1 MPELLMIAL
10 YITGGLVLLFFGAD
24 WLVQGAVTLALHLGL
39 SPLIVGLTVVALGT
53 SVPEAL
59 VSVQA
64 ALGHQGGIALGNVI
78 GSNILNIALILGL
91 SSLILP
97 LKVDSHIVKA
107 DVPLLT
113 GATFMLVVLLEDFHI
128 SRMEGAFLLL
138 CIVFYV
144 TGNIMTVKR
153 TSPEEDKIE
162 GMEIPEDSG
171 KTLWRDVGFL
181 ILGIVTLGFG
191 ANFLVTGAV
200 DLARILGLS
209 EALIGLTI
217 VSIGTGTPEL
227 ATALMAA
234 FRKIPDLAIGNAVG
248 SNLFNI
254 MFVLGIAGLVAP
266 LNGKGISSVDLY
278 VMLGVTI
285 LLLGLECSAEFR
297 GRIRP
302 AVRGGGKNRFIWVH
316 RLRSGCW
323 RTDRERFLEVRRC
336 IVAT

>member
-10 YITGGLVLLFFGAD
+10 YITGGLVLLYFGAD

-64 ALGHQGGIALGNVI
+64 AIGHQGGIALGNVI

-162 GMEIPEDSG
+162 GMEIPEDPG

-200 DLARILGLS
+200 DLARIFGLS

-227 ATALMAA
+227 ATALMAT
-234 FRKIPDLAIGNAVG
+234 FRKTPDLAIGNVVG

-266 LNGKGISSVDLY
+266 LDGNGISSIDLY

-285 LLLGLECSAEFR
+285 LLLPTVWT
-297 GRIRP
+297 GRILDRKEGFLFLAIYVGYLYHLWP
-302 AVRGGGKNRFIWVH
+302 A
-316 RLRSGCW
+316 
-323 RTDRERFLEVRRC
+323 
-336 IVAT
+336 

>member
-1 MPELLMIAL
+1 MTELLMIAL
-10 YITGGLVLLFFGAD
+10 YITGGLVLLYFGAD

-64 ALGHQGGIALGNVI
+64 AIGHQGGIALGNVI

-91 SSLILP
+91 SAFFNP
-97 LKVDSHIVKA
+97 LKVDSHLVKA
-107 DVPLLT
+107 DVPLLA

-138 CIVFYV
+138 CIVGYV
-144 TGNIMTVKR
+144 AGNIMTVKR
-153 TSPEEDKIE
+153 TSPEENKIE
-162 GMEIPEDSG
+162 GVEVPEDHS
-171 KTLWRDVGFL
+171 KNLWRDISFL
-181 ILGIVTLGFG
+181 FIGLIALAFG
-191 ANFLVTGAV
+191 SNFLVTGAV
-200 DLARILGLS
+200 DLARIWGLS

-217 VSIGTGTPEL
+217 VSIGTGTPEM

-234 FRKIPDLAIGNAVG
+234 YRKRSDLAIGNAVG

-254 MFVLGIAGLVAP
+254 MFVLGIAALVAP
-266 LNGKGISSVDLY
+266 LDGKGISSIDLY

-285 LLLGLECSAEFR
+285 LLLPTVWT
-297 GRIRP
+297 GRILDRKEGFLFLAIYVGYLYHLWP
-302 AVRGGGKNRFIWVH
+302 A
-316 RLRSGCW
+316 
-323 RTDRERFLEVRRC
+323 
-336 IVAT
+336 

>member
-1 MPELLMIAL
+1 MPELLLITL
-10 YITGGLVLLFFGAD
+10 YITGGLVLLYFGAD
-24 WLVQGAVTLALHLGL
+24 WLVQGAITLALHLGL

-53 SVPEAL
+53 SIPEAL

-64 ALGHQGGIALGNVI
+64 AIGHQGGIAIGNVV
-78 GSNILNIALILGL
+78 GSNILNIAMILGL
-91 SSLILP
+91 SALISP

-107 DVPLLT
+107 DVPLLA

-138 CIVFYV
+138 CIVGYV
-144 TGNIMTVKR
+144 VGNIMTVKK
-153 TSPEEDKIE
+153 TAPEDNKIDGLE
-162 GMEIPEDSG
+162 VQEDSG
-171 KTLWRDVGFL
+171 KTFWRDIALLIVG
-181 ILGIVTLGFG
+181 IITLGFG

-200 DLARILGLS
+200 DLARIWGLS

-234 FRKIPDLAIGNAVG
+234 YRKSADLAIGNAVG

-266 LNGKGISSVDLY
+266 LDATGINPSDLY
-278 VMLGVTI
+278 VMLAVT
-285 LLLGLECSAEFR
+285 LLLLPTVWT
-297 GRIRP
+297 GRVLDRKEGFMFLAIYVGYIYHLWP
-302 AVRGGGKNRFIWVH
+302 A
-316 RLRSGCW
+316 
-323 RTDRERFLEVRRC
+323 
-336 IVAT
+336 

>member
-10 YITGGLVLLFFGAD
+10 YITGGLVLLYFGAD
-24 WLVQGAVTLALHLGL
+24 WLVHGAVTLALHLGL

-64 ALGHQGGIALGNVI
+64 AIGHQGGIALGNVI

-91 SSLILP
+91 SSLIHT

-113 GATFMLVVLLEDFHI
+113 GATFMIVVLLEDFHI

-138 CIVFYV
+138 CIVGYV
-144 TGNIMTVKR
+144 AGNIMTVKR
-153 TSPEEDKIE
+153 DSPDKNKIE
-162 GMEIPEDSG
+162 GMEVPENPG

-181 ILGIVTLGFG
+181 VLGIITLGFG
-191 ANFLVTGAV
+191 ANFLVSGAV
-200 DLARILGLS
+200 DLARIFGLS

-227 ATALMAA
+227 ATALMAT
-234 FRKIPDLAIGNAVG
+234 FRKTPDLAIGNAVG
-248 SNLFNI
+248 SNIFNI

-266 LNGKGISSVDLY
+266 LDGNGISSVDLY

-285 LLLGLECSAEFR
+285 LLLPTVWT
-297 GRIRP
+297 GRILDRKEGFLFLAIYVGYLYHLWP
-302 AVRGGGKNRFIWVH
+302 A
-316 RLRSGCW
+316 
-323 RTDRERFLEVRRC
+323 
-336 IVAT
+336 

>member
-1 MPELLMIAL
+1 MTELLMIAL
-10 YITGGLVLLFFGAD
+10 YITGGLVLLYFGAD

-64 ALGHQGGIALGNVI
+64 AIGHQGGIALGNVI

-91 SSLILP
+91 SSLIHP

-138 CIVFYV
+138 CIVGYV
-144 TGNIMTVKR
+144 AGNIMTVKR
-153 TSPEEDKIE
+153 DSPDENKIE
-162 GMEIPEDSG
+162 GMEVPENPG

-181 ILGIVTLGFG
+181 VLGIITLGFG
-191 ANFLVTGAV
+191 ANFLVSGAV
-200 DLARILGLS
+200 DLARIFGLS

-234 FRKIPDLAIGNAVG
+234 FRKSPDLAIGNAVG

-266 LNGKGISSVDLY
+266 LDGKGISSVDLY

-285 LLLGLECSAEFR
+285 LLLPTVWT
-297 GRIRP
+297 GRILDRKEGFLFLAIYVGYLYHLWP
-302 AVRGGGKNRFIWVH
+302 A
-316 RLRSGCW
+316 
-323 RTDRERFLEVRRC
+323 
-336 IVAT
+336 

>member
-64 ALGHQGGIALGNVI
+64 AIGHQGGIALGNVI

-200 DLARILGLS
+200 DLARIFGLS

-234 FRKIPDLAIGNAVG
+234 FRKTPDLAIGNVVG

-266 LNGKGISSVDLY
+266 LDGNGISSIDLY

-285 LLLGLECSAEFR
+285 LLLPTVWT
-297 GRIRP
+297 GRILDRKEGFLFLAIYVGYLYHLWP
-302 AVRGGGKNRFIWVH
+302 A
-316 RLRSGCW
+316 
-323 RTDRERFLEVRRC
+323 
-336 IVAT
+336 

>member
-1 MPELLMIAL
+1 MPELLMIAI
-10 YITGGLVLLFFGAD
+10 YIIGGLVLLYFGAD

-64 ALGHQGGIALGNVI
+64 AIGHQGGIALGNVI

-91 SSLILP
+91 SAFFNP
-97 LKVDSHIVKA
+97 LKVDSHLVKA
-107 DVPLLT
+107 DVPLLA
-113 GATFMLVVLLEDFHI
+113 GATFMLVVLLDDFHI

-138 CIVFYV
+138 CIVGYV
-144 TGNIMTVKR
+144 AGNIMTVKR
-153 TSPEEDKIE
+153 DSPDENKIE
-162 GMEIPEDSG
+162 GMEVPENPG

-181 ILGIVTLGFG
+181 VLGIITLGFG
-191 ANFLVTGAV
+191 ANFLVSGAV
-200 DLARILGLS
+200 DLARIFGLS

-227 ATALMAA
+227 ATALMAT
-234 FRKIPDLAIGNAVG
+234 FRKTPELAIGNAVG
-248 SNLFNI
+248 SNIFNI

-266 LNGKGISSVDLY
+266 LDGKGISSVDLY

-285 LLLGLECSAEFR
+285 LLLPTVWT
-297 GRIRP
+297 GRILDRKEGLLFLAIYVGYLYHLWP
-302 AVRGGGKNRFIWVH
+302 A
-316 RLRSGCW
+316 
-323 RTDRERFLEVRRC
+323 
-336 IVAT
+336 

>member
-1 MPELLMIAL
+1 MTELLLIAL
-10 YITGGLVLLFFGAD
+10 YIIGGLVLLYFGAD

-64 ALGHQGGIALGNVI
+64 AIGHQGGIALGNVI

-138 CIVFYV
+138 CIVGYV
-144 TGNIMTVKR
+144 AGNIMTVKR
-153 TSPEEDKIE
+153 DSPEEDKIE
-162 GMEIPEDSG
+162 GMEVPENPG

-181 ILGIVTLGFG
+181 VLGIITLGFG
-191 ANFLVTGAV
+191 ANFLVSGAV
-200 DLARILGLS
+200 DLARIFGLS

-227 ATALMAA
+227 ATALMAT
-234 FRKIPDLAIGNAVG
+234 FRKTPDLAIGNAVG
-248 SNLFNI
+248 SNIFNI

-285 LLLGLECSAEFR
+285 LLLPTVWT
-297 GRIRP
+297 GRILDRKEGFLFLAIYVGYLYHLWP
-302 AVRGGGKNRFIWVH
+302 A
-316 RLRSGCW
+316 
-323 RTDRERFLEVRRC
+323 
-336 IVAT
+336 

>member
-10 YITGGLVLLFFGAD
+10 YITGGLVLLYFGAD

-64 ALGHQGGIALGNVI
+64 AIGHQGGIALGNVI

-91 SSLILP
+91 SAFFNP
-97 LKVDSHIVKA
+97 LKVDSHLVKA
-107 DVPLLT
+107 DVPLLA

-138 CIVFYV
+138 CIVGYV
-144 TGNIMTVKR
+144 AGNIMTVKR

-200 DLARILGLS
+200 DLARIFGLS

-234 FRKIPDLAIGNAVG
+234 FRKTPDLAIGNVVG

-266 LNGKGISSVDLY
+266 LDGKGISSIDLY

-285 LLLGLECSAEFR
+285 LLLPTVWT
-297 GRIRP
+297 GRILDRKEGFLFLAIYVGYLYHLWP
-302 AVRGGGKNRFIWVH
+302 A
-316 RLRSGCW
+316 
-323 RTDRERFLEVRRC
+323 
-336 IVAT
+336 

>member
-1 MPELLMIAL
+1 MPELLMIAI
-10 YITGGLVLLFFGAD
+10 YIIGGLILLYFGAN
-24 WLVQGAVTLALHLGL
+24 WLVQGAITLALHLGL

-59 VSVQA
+59 VSIQA
-64 ALGHQGGIALGNVI
+64 AIGHQGGIALGNVI

-91 SSLILP
+91 SSLIHP

-138 CIVFYV
+138 CIVGYV
-144 TGNIMTVKR
+144 AGNIMTVKR
-153 TSPEEDKIE
+153 DSPAENKIE
-162 GMEIPEDSG
+162 GMEVPENPR

-181 ILGIVTLGFG
+181 VLGIITLGFG
-191 ANFLVTGAV
+191 ANFLVSGAV
-200 DLARILGLS
+200 DLARIFGLS

-227 ATALMAA
+227 ATALMAT
-234 FRKIPDLAIGNAVG
+234 FRKTPDLAIGNAVG
-248 SNLFNI
+248 SNIFNI

-266 LNGKGISSVDLY
+266 LDGKGISSVDLY

-285 LLLGLECSAEFR
+285 LLLPTVWT
-297 GRIRP
+297 GRILDRKEGFLFLAIYVGYLYHLWP
-302 AVRGGGKNRFIWVH
+302 A
-316 RLRSGCW
+316 
-323 RTDRERFLEVRRC
+323 
-336 IVAT
+336 

>member
-1 MPELLMIAL
+1 MPELLLITL
-10 YITGGLVLLFFGAD
+10 YIIGGLVLLFFGAD
-24 WLVQGAVTLALHLGL
+24 WLVKGAMTLALNLGL

-64 ALGHQGGIALGNVI
+64 AIGHQGGIAIGNVV

-91 SSLILP
+91 SALITP
-97 LKVDSHIVKA
+97 LKVDSHLVKA

-128 SRMEGAFLLL
+128 SRMEGTFLLL
-138 CIVFYV
+138 CIVGYIV
-144 TGNIMTVKR
+144 GNIMTVKK
-153 TSPEEDKIE
+153 TTPEEDKIE
-162 GMEIPEDSG
+162 GMEIPEDPG
-171 KTLWRDVGFL
+171 NNFWCDIALLIVG
-181 ILGIVTLGFG
+181 IITLGFG

-200 DLARILGLS
+200 DLARLWGLS

-234 FRKIPDLAIGNAVG
+234 YRKSADLAIGNAVG

-254 MFVLGIAGLVAP
+254 MFVLGLAGLVAP
-266 LNGKGISSVDLY
+266 LDAIGINSSDLY
-278 VMLGVTI
+278 VMLAVTI
-285 LLLGLECSAEFR
+285 LLLPTVWT
-297 GRIRP
+297 GRILDRKEGFLFLAIYFGYLYYLWP
-302 AVRGGGKNRFIWVH
+302 A
-316 RLRSGCW
+316 
-323 RTDRERFLEVRRC
+323 
-336 IVAT
+336 

>member
-1 MPELLMIAL
+1 MPALLMIAI
-10 YITGGLVLLFFGAD
+10 YIIGGLILLYFGAN
-24 WLVQGAVTLALHLGL
+24 WLVQGAITLALHLGL

-59 VSVQA
+59 VSVRA
-64 ALGHQGGIALGNVI
+64 AIGHQGGIALGNVI

-128 SRMEGAFLLL
+128 SRMEGGFLML
-138 CIVFYV
+138 CIVGYV
-144 TGNIMTVKR
+144 VGNIMTVKR
-153 TSPEEDKIE
+153 SSPEENKIE
-162 GMEIPEDSG
+162 GVELPVGHSNN
-171 KTLWRDVGFL
+171 LWRDISFL
-181 ILGIVTLGFG
+181 FIGLIALAFG
-191 ANFLVTGAV
+191 SNFLVTGAV
-200 DLARILGLS
+200 DLARIFGLS

-217 VSIGTGTPEL
+217 VSIGTGTPEM

-234 FRKIPDLAIGNAVG
+234 YRKRADLAIGNAVG

-254 MFVLGIAGLVAP
+254 MFVLGIAALVAP
-266 LNGKGISSVDLY
+266 LDGKGISSIDLY

-285 LLLGLECSAEFR
+285 LLLPTVWT
-297 GRIRP
+297 GRILDRKEGFLFLAIYIGYLYHLWP
-302 AVRGGGKNRFIWVH
+302 A
-316 RLRSGCW
+316 
-323 RTDRERFLEVRRC
+323 
-336 IVAT
+336 

>member
-1 MPELLMIAL
+1 VPELLLITL
-10 YITGGLVLLFFGAD
+10 YITGGLVLLYFGAD
-24 WLVQGAVTLALHLGL
+24 WLVKGAITLALHLGL

-64 ALGHQGGIALGNVI
+64 AIGHQGGIAIGNVV
-78 GSNILNIALILGL
+78 GSNILNIAMILGL
-91 SSLILP
+91 SALISP

-107 DVPLLT
+107 DVPLLA

-138 CIVFYV
+138 CIVGYV
-144 TGNIMTVKR
+144 VGNIMTVKK
-153 TSPEEDKIE
+153 TAPEDNKIDGLE
-162 GMEIPEDSG
+162 VQEDSG
-171 KTLWRDVGFL
+171 KTFWRDIALLIVG
-181 ILGIVTLGFG
+181 IITLGFG

-200 DLARILGLS
+200 DLARIWGLS

-234 FRKIPDLAIGNAVG
+234 YRKSADLAIGNAVG

-266 LNGKGISSVDLY
+266 LDATGINPSDLY
-278 VMLGVTI
+278 VMLAVT
-285 LLLGLECSAEFR
+285 LLLLPTVWT
-297 GRIRP
+297 GRVLDRKEGFMFLAIYVGYIYHLWP
-302 AVRGGGKNRFIWVH
+302 A
-316 RLRSGCW
+316 
-323 RTDRERFLEVRRC
+323 
-336 IVAT
+336 